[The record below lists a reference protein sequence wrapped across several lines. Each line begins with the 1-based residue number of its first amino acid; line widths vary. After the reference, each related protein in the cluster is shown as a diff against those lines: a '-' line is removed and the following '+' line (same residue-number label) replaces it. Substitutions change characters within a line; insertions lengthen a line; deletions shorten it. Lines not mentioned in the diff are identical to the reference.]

1 MPRFTDRFIANLKPD
16 GAQRLEI
23 KDDGCKGL
31 AVRVT
36 ASRKTFCFRFKRNGR
51 MYRITLGEYPIMTL
65 GQAVVAANRR
75 AADLH
80 DGRNPIAEAQ
90 REEQAA
96 RAGADELTF
105 NRLAD
110 RYLNEYAKPRK
121 KSWKDD
127 EWVLKRARAEFGPR
141 VVSTITRKELVI
153 FLRGLAATSVRNC
166 NKTQASLCTMYNW
179 ANLEDET
186 IINPLARIPK
196 IGGREREEDRV
207 VSDAELK
214 IVWPALSAPP
224 EDSMSVAVGMAL
236 RLIFLTA
243 QRPIQVAGMRVD
255 ELVDL
260 DGDAPRWE
268 LPASRMKR
276 PKPHSVPLSADA
288 VGIIKAALALRFYD
302 DSPFVFPSTRGG
314 GNKSIDRHALSQA
327 VRRLR
332 RKLGMAEWSPHDA
345 RRSATTWARASG
357 IGRDVTEALT
367 HHAIVGSGKAYDR
380 YDMQAEKREA
390 VDAIARYVARVTHLD
405 EVGLIDLQAA

>member
-1 MPRFTDRFIANLKPD
+1 MPRFTDRFIASLRAE

-51 MYRITLGEYPIMTL
+51 MQRITLGEYPVMTL

-80 DGRNPIAEAQ
+80 DGRNPIAETQ
-90 REEQAA
+90 REQQAA
-96 RAGADELTF
+96 SSSADELTF

-110 RYLNEYAKPRK
+110 RYINEYAKPRK

-141 VVSTITRKELVI
+141 IVSTIKRKDLVI
-153 FLRGLAATSVRNC
+153 FLRSLASTSVRNC
-166 NKTQASLCTMYNW
+166 NKTQASLCTMFNW
-179 ANLEDET
+179 INLEDET

-207 VSDAELK
+207 LSDAELK
-214 IVWPALSAPP
+214 VVWPALSAPP
-224 EDSMSVAVGMAL
+224 EDSMSPAVGIAL
-236 RLIFLTA
+236 QLIFLTA
-243 QRPIQVAGMRVD
+243 QRPKQIAGMRLD

-260 DGDAPRWE
+260 EGEAPRWD

-288 VGIIKAALALRFYD
+288 VGLIKAALALRFYEE
-302 DSPFVFPSTRGG
+302 SPFVFPSTRGG
-314 GNKSIDRHALSQA
+314 GEKSIDRHALSQA

-332 RKLGMAEWSPHDA
+332 LKLKLAEWSPHDG

-357 IGRDVTEALT
+357 IPRDVTEALT

-380 YDMQAEKREA
+380 YDMQAEKRQA
-390 VDAIARYVARVTHLD
+390 VEGIAAYVARVTRPDIIAPTAL
-405 EVGLIDLQAA
+405 EAA